1 MTNYATKKLRNSAR
15 KRNLSLVLNTFVIAL
30 REGLEASLIVGIL
43 VAYLKKSER
52 THLLKNLW
60 AGVLTAIG
68 AALLF
73 GAILSYTSATLS
85 HEGEMVFAGTT
96 GLVAVVLVTWMIFWM
111 KKTARFMKLELEQK
125 ASAAMSA
132 GALTLAA
139 FTAVAR
145 EGLETS
151 LFLYANFKAGHSA
164 IGSTIGLLLGI
175 IASVALGYS
184 IYRGAIKFNLALFF
198 KFSGAALILVAAN
211 VLKMSLT
218 EFEELGVISSSA
230 LVILISIAYV
240 AISIPLYLSKAK
252 PLKPAELNRKI
263 SLAK

>member
-1 MTNYATKKLRNSAR
+1 M
-15 KRNLSLVLNTFVIAL
+15 LNTFVIAL

-43 VAYLKKSER
+43 IAYLKKSGR
-52 THLLKNLW
+52 TALLKNLW
-60 AGVLTAIG
+60 AGVAGAIG

-125 ASAAMSA
+125 ASAAISA

-151 LFLYANFKAGHSA
+151 LFLYANFKAGGSA
-164 IGSTIGLLLGI
+164 FASTIGLIAGI
-175 IASVALGYS
+175 GASIFLGYS
-184 IYRGAIKFNLALFF
+184 IYRGAIKFNLANFF
-198 KFSGAALILVAAN
+198 KVSGAALILVAAN
-211 VLKMSLT
+211 VLKKSLE
-218 EFEELGVISSSA
+218 EFHELGVISNSA
-230 LVILISIAYV
+230 IVLAATVIYL
-240 AISIPLYLSKAK
+240 AITLPSYLAKAK
-252 PLKPAELNRKI
+252 PVAQSELKRKI
-263 SLAK
+263 TLAK